1 MAKMFYPVHPGGL
14 EWERVEMDEDLVAGL
29 KERRSCVVSRL
40 VVAVGAES
48 VAEVDVV
55 GEVKELKDVH
65 YCCLNE

>member
-1 MAKMFYPVHPGGL
+1 
-14 EWERVEMDEDLVAGL
+14 MDEDLVAGL

-40 VVAVGAES
+40 VVAVVAES